1 MTFDELNHA
10 VACRMQ
16 DSAVD
21 KPDDLTLA
29 ESTAWEGLMYL
40 YTLYRMGRYDREM
53 CLALKEQLRHEYE
66 TCVSRF
72 ERIDREFSDGIAALR
87 LCRTYPDKTGKQ
99 ILAQIEGERNGR

>member
-53 CLALKEQLRHEYE
+53 CLALKEQLRH
-66 TCVSRF
+66 
-72 ERIDREFSDGIAALR
+72 
-87 LCRTYPDKTGKQ
+87 
-99 ILAQIEGERNGR
+99 